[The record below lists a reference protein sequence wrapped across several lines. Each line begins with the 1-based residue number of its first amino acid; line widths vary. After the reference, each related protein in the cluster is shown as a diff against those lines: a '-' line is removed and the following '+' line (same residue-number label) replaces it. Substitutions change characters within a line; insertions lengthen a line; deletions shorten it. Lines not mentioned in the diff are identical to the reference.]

1 MSVKAR
7 ILDAGVGL
15 LHTQGIAALT
25 QPRIA
30 KAAGVSQSHLTY
42 YFPTRNQL
50 LIAIAESSIEGLLGQ
65 LRLPAGGA
73 GDELALAERLATL
86 IRHQP
91 QVRMLLG
98 LIVAA
103 DEEPGL
109 REALR
114 GFVPRM
120 RKRVAALLRHN
131 GKATTPQQTLLFH
144 AAVVG
149 LAVMNLARQTDESAA
164 DIHAGLAEL
173 LRLLATDAGEHQ
185 PWPEA
190 STRAVTSA
198 RRS

>member
-73 GDELALAERLATL
+73 GDAALAERLATL

-190 STRAVTSA
+190 STRTAISA